1 VVGEILADLAT
12 EGETERPIDLFSPT
26 RLVARG

>member
-12 EGETERPIDLFSPT
+12 EGATRHPIEMFSP
-26 RLVARG
+26 ARFQTA